1 MFLKLSILLP
11 QVQLGWDGGGGG
23 GGGQQASCVAAKKA
37 VEFPQVLASLLLVF
51 YGDLLVS
58 CDIKD

>member
-23 GGGQQASCVAAKKA
+23 GGGATGFLCSSQKSCGI
-37 VEFPQVLASLLLVF
+37 ST
-51 YGDLLVS
+51 GTG
-58 CDIKD
+58 